1 MATRPR
7 HLLEVDRKGEESSD
21 LVEEEGEE
29 SSDLV
34 EGEVE
39 EEHSQ
44 GVEM

>member
-7 HLLEVDRKGEESSD
+7 HLLEVDR
-21 LVEEEGEE
+21 EGEE

-39 EEHSQ
+39 EEKEHSQ